1 MALLVAT
8 ALGLFNGLLV
18 AGFQIN
24 PFVATLA
31 TGMMIRGLAVVI
43 TSGFLVTVA
52 DERYTIIGRE
62 AVLGVKYSVW
72 LFAAFAAICGFLLA
86 RTKFG
91 RHVYAVGGN
100 AEAARLSGIRV
111 GWVKALTFGISGVA
125 AGLAGLIASSR
136 VSTGQADAGSLIELT
151 AIAAVVIGGTSIA
164 GGEGAIWRTMVG
176 ILLLAL
182 IGNGFNM
189 LRVEPFYQDIV
200 KGAIIVVA
208 VAIDAWSKRRDVGHG
223 HDRALERQRAAARP
237 CLEKRKAIVTTGATA
252 DPITTEIIRNFF
264 QSCAQDMNATLF
276 RSAYT
281 PVIYEGLDCAVALL
295 DENAD
300 VLGQAAGVPLFVG
313 NLEVCVKLTTRGV
326 RHRHLR
332 AGRHLLH
339 ERPLLCRA
347 RTSTTRRSSVRSSS
361 TANWSAS
368 PPPALTGS
376 TSAARILA

>member
-1 MALLVAT
+1 MATQPVAESAIGKRLTSRRIGIDTLWDYAVLLTFVVLFVALSIASPAFLTTRNLFNILDQSAPVGIIACAATLVIIAGGFDLSAGAIFALAGVIAAKTANATDPATGMLVALLVAT

-18 AGFQIN
+18 SGFQIN

-111 GWVKALTFGISGVA
+111 GWVKALTFAISGVA

-208 VAIDAWSKRRDVGHG
+208 VAIDAWSKRR
-223 HDRALERQRAAARP
+223 E
-237 CLEKRKAIVTTGATA
+237 
-252 DPITTEIIRNFF
+252 
-264 QSCAQDMNATLF
+264 
-276 RSAYT
+276 
-281 PVIYEGLDCAVALL
+281 
-295 DENAD
+295 
-300 VLGQAAGVPLFVG
+300 
-313 NLEVCVKLTTRGV
+313 
-326 RHRHLR
+326 
-332 AGRHLLH
+332 
-339 ERPLLCRA
+339 
-347 RTSTTRRSSVRSSS
+347 
-361 TANWSAS
+361 
-368 PPPALTGS
+368 
-376 TSAARILA
+376 

>member
-1 MALLVAT
+1 MATQDVAEPVVRKRLALRGIGIDTLWDYAVLLTFVALFVALSIVSPAFLTARNLLNILDQSAPVGIIACAATLVIIAGGFDLSAGATFALAGVVAAKVANAVDPVAGMLVALLVAT
-8 ALGLFNGLLV
+8 GLGLFNGFLV

-43 TSGFLVTVA
+43 TSGFLVTVT
-52 DERYTIIGRE
+52 DERYATIGRE
-62 AVLGVKYSVW
+62 AFLGIKYSVW
-72 LFAAFAAICGFLLA
+72 LFVAFAAVCWFVLS

-111 GWVKALTFGISGVA
+111 GWVRALTFGISGVA

-164 GGEGAIWRTMVG
+164 GGEGTIWRTIVG

-208 VAIDAWSKRRDVGHG
+208 VAADAWSKRR
-223 HDRALERQRAAARP
+223 E
-237 CLEKRKAIVTTGATA
+237 
-252 DPITTEIIRNFF
+252 
-264 QSCAQDMNATLF
+264 
-276 RSAYT
+276 
-281 PVIYEGLDCAVALL
+281 
-295 DENAD
+295 
-300 VLGQAAGVPLFVG
+300 
-313 NLEVCVKLTTRGV
+313 
-326 RHRHLR
+326 
-332 AGRHLLH
+332 
-339 ERPLLCRA
+339 
-347 RTSTTRRSSVRSSS
+347 
-361 TANWSAS
+361 
-368 PPPALTGS
+368 
-376 TSAARILA
+376 

>member
-1 MALLVAT
+1 MATHPVAEPVVRERFSLRRIGIDTLWDYAVLLTFVSLFVALSIASPAFLTTRNLLNILDQSAPVGIIACAATLVIIAGGFDLSAGAIFALAGVVAAKVANAVDPATGMLVALLVAT
-8 ALGLFNGLLV
+8 VLGLCNGLLV
-18 AGFQIN
+18 SGFQIN

-62 AVLGVKYSVW
+62 AFLGVKYSVW
-72 LFAAFAAICGFLLA
+72 LFVAFAAICGFLLS

-111 GWVKALTFGISGVA
+111 GWVKALTFAISGIA

-136 VSTGQADAGSLIELT
+136 VSTGQADAGGLIELT

-164 GGEGAIWRTMVG
+164 GGEGAIWRTVVG

-208 VAIDAWSKRRDVGHG
+208 VAIDAWSKRR
-223 HDRALERQRAAARP
+223 
-237 CLEKRKAIVTTGATA
+237 
-252 DPITTEIIRNFF
+252 
-264 QSCAQDMNATLF
+264 S
-276 RSAYT
+276 
-281 PVIYEGLDCAVALL
+281 
-295 DENAD
+295 
-300 VLGQAAGVPLFVG
+300 
-313 NLEVCVKLTTRGV
+313 
-326 RHRHLR
+326 
-332 AGRHLLH
+332 
-339 ERPLLCRA
+339 
-347 RTSTTRRSSVRSSS
+347 
-361 TANWSAS
+361 
-368 PPPALTGS
+368 
-376 TSAARILA
+376 

>member
-1 MALLVAT
+1 MATQPVAESAIGKRLMPRWIGIDTLWDYAVLLTFVVLFVALSIASPAFLTTRNLFNILDQSAPVGIIACAATLVIIAGGFDLSAGAIFALAGVMAANVANATNPTTGMLVALLMAT
-8 ALGLFNGLLV
+8 GLGLFNGLLV
-18 AGFQIN
+18 SGFQIN

-62 AVLGVKYSVW
+62 AFLGVKYSVW
-72 LFAAFAAICGFLLA
+72 LFAAFAAICGFLLS

-91 RHVYAVGGN
+91 RHIYAVGGN

-111 GWVKALTFGISGVA
+111 GWVKALTFGISGIA

-164 GGEGAIWRTMVG
+164 GGEGAIWRTIVG

-208 VAIDAWSKRRDVGHG
+208 VAVDAWSKRR
-223 HDRALERQRAAARP
+223 
-237 CLEKRKAIVTTGATA
+237 
-252 DPITTEIIRNFF
+252 
-264 QSCAQDMNATLF
+264 S
-276 RSAYT
+276 
-281 PVIYEGLDCAVALL
+281 
-295 DENAD
+295 
-300 VLGQAAGVPLFVG
+300 
-313 NLEVCVKLTTRGV
+313 
-326 RHRHLR
+326 
-332 AGRHLLH
+332 
-339 ERPLLCRA
+339 
-347 RTSTTRRSSVRSSS
+347 
-361 TANWSAS
+361 
-368 PPPALTGS
+368 
-376 TSAARILA
+376 